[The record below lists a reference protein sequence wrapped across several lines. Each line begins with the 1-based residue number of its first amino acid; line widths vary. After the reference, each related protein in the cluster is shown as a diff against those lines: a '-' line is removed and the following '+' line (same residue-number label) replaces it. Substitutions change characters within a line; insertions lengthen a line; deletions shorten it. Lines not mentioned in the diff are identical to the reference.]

1 MLENPLYIG
10 ERIIDY
16 ADIQQDIRDNLPGII
31 HLDKLNN
38 SGMLVLVRN
47 YLQFVVN
54 GAFKEQLRNEYGV
67 DLSRP
72 LQYKKFSRPVA
83 VNPITQE
90 WGYVDTIHYD
100 DDGACSVSLEIENAI
115 NADHFREWENI
126 GPYRDFILIWE
137 GLVHE
142 EITGGI
148 HT

>member
-72 LQYKKFSRPVA
+72 LQYKKFSRPIA
-83 VNPITQE
+83 VNPYNQE
-90 WGYVDTIHYD
+90 WGYVRLMQYSEYD
-100 DDGACSVSLEIENAI
+100 NVPDYVELIIENPVSSCDERI
-115 NADHFREWENI
+115 WNRGEFL
-126 GPYRDFILIWE
+126 LIWE

-148 HT
+148 QT

>member
-16 ADIQQDIRDNLPGII
+16 ADIQADIRANLPGLVEPDM
-31 HLDKLNN
+31 LD
-38 SGMLVLVRN
+38 SETMLLVTQT
-47 YLQFVVN
+47 YLSYAAN
-54 GAFKEQLRNEYGV
+54 PAFKEYFQNEYGV